1 MLSTD
6 EIRNLLSYDPQT
18 GVFVWRIS
26 TSPKAQAGANAGCRS
41 GKYWRIGIGGRP
53 YPAHRLAWLYM
64 NGEFPDG
71 EIDHVNGDCLDNR
84 IVNLRAVSHLEN
96 MRNSPLRSDNSHG
109 VPGVYLNPRTGRW
122 YAQSCHGGKNK
133 HIGSFD
139 SLEAAAAARSIFQ
152 DDNGY
157 HQNHGR
163 TATALVRFADAV
175 AGKIAEKEATK

>member
-1 MLSTD
+1 MLSVD
-6 EIRNLLSYDPQT
+6 KLRSLLSYDPKT
-18 GVFVWRIS
+18 GVFVWKIS
-26 TSPKAQAGANAGCRS
+26 GSPKALAGSVAGCRS
-41 GKYWRIGIGGRP
+41 GKYLRIVIGGCQ

-64 NGEFPDG
+64 QGEFPDG
-71 EIDHVNGDCLDNR
+71 EIDHINGDCLDNR
-84 IVNLRAVSHLEN
+84 IENLRAVSHREN

-139 SLEAAAAARSIFQ
+139 SFEAAAAARSRFQ

-157 HQNHGR
+157 HQR
-163 TATALVRFADAV
+163 AVDARP
-175 AGKIAEKEATK
+175 